1 MPNPVVQSPTLF
13 STPNLIND
21 ENTTDS
27 IFESNTEPTLDD
39 FNVFEEITTS
49 SEGLLSN
56 NMDLVSEIFLKTH
69 LKKYV
74 IQLECSDNA

>member
-27 IFESNTEPTLDD
+27 IFDSNTEPILDD

-56 NMDLVSEIFLKTH
+56 NKDLVSEFFLIH
-69 LKKYV
+69 LK
-74 IQLECSDNA
+74 

>member
-27 IFESNTEPTLDD
+27 IFESNTEPILDD

-56 NMDLVSEIFLKTH
+56 NMDLVSEIFLETH
-69 LKKYV
+69 NS
-74 IQLECSDNA
+74 ETNTA